1 MEGGKANRRK
11 GKPGQINKK
20 STKKGSKKKKNKNTK
35 RNYDSKKTTK
45 KGKKPTRRKQ
55 TKIELFRRKNDRQ
68 TSCDAFTTIDT
79 MKDYKYVRNQVQKA
93 KRVQSTISQLERK
106 TAKAS
111 TVFQNATAFFK
122 KCPEGMDLYEQLRY
136 QILYLYLKIDLSS

>member
-20 STKKGSKKKKNKNTK
+20 STRKGSKKKKNKNTK

-45 KGKKPTRRKQ
+45 KGKKPTRRKH
-55 TKIELFRRKNDRQ
+55 TKIELKRKSDRQ
-68 TSCDAFTTIDT
+68 TSIGCDAFTTIDT

-122 KCPEGMDLYEQLRY
+122 KCPEGSNIYDELR
-136 QILYLYLKIDLSS
+136 